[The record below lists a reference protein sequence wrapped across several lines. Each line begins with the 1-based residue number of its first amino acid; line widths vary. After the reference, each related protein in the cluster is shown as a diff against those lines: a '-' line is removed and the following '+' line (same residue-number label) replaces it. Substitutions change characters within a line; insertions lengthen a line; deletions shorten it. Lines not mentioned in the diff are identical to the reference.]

1 VDEVTSPCKLLPLCH
16 DIVLQW
22 GWAGILIRT
31 LDLAENQ
38 WRGSLRG
45 PRHQT
50 PVLYIV
56 VSNRLSLESI
66 MNANAAVAAS
76 FTEMLNDLGGIPIE
90 RVCMD
95 PAPGHATIEDLL
107 RLNGQGGMF
116 ELVDATL
123 VEKAMGWRESL
134 IAMVLGRFFSEF
146 VAKHNHGL
154 VSGPDG
160 FMRILRTQV
169 RGPDVAFVSWERL
182 PEGRVP
188 EAAIPEIIP
197 DIAVE
202 VLSEGNTYAEMS
214 RKRREYFHAGVRQ
227 VWMVDLIERTVAVYT
242 DIMKYEMFDEDAQLS
257 GGDILPGLVIPLS
270 EVFRELD
277 RKHPEQA

>member
-1 VDEVTSPCKLLPLCH
+1 
-16 DIVLQW
+16 
-22 GWAGILIRT
+22 
-31 LDLAENQ
+31 
-38 WRGSLRG
+38 
-45 PRHQT
+45 
-50 PVLYIV
+50 
-56 VSNRLSLESI
+56 

-95 PAPGHATIEDLL
+95 PTPGHATIEDLL

-134 IAMVLGRFFSEF
+134 IASLLCELLRQYLRQ
-146 VAKHNHGL
+146 HNHGL

-182 PEGRVP
+182 PGGRVP
-188 EAAIPEIIP
+188 EAAVPEIVP

-227 VWMVDLIERTVAVYT
+227 VWMVDPIERTVAVYT
-242 DIMKYEMFDEDAQLS
+242 DIMKYKIFDEDAQLS
-257 GGDILPGLVIPLS
+257 GGDILPGLMIPLS
-270 EVFRELD
+270 EVFGELD
-277 RKHPEQA
+277 RKRPEQA